1 MNIATGCRALALGGA
16 IVVLVGVHS
25 SLDLAATSC
34 CEGTL
39 WLKASKDSRTSY
51 VGGFIEGL
59 TRGFGQGCL
68 SGTRDIEAS
77 KPGLDADP
85 LRNCLTKSYTFS
97 RDTEEYVKL
106 ITDFYRRYPDDRGM
120 PTSDVL
126 LKLSRGLGLEQI
138 HLEAKLHRAS
148 SNPKDNGLHPPA
160 TGVGSTKPQD

>member
-1 MNIATGCRALALGGA
+1 MHFKRGQKALALA
-16 IVVLVGVHS
+16 TALVALFGQQHS
-25 SLDLAATSC
+25 VMLAATAC
-34 CEGTL
+34 CEGTI

-148 SNPKDNGLHPPA
+148 SKRKG
-160 TGVGSTKPQD
+160 GERVSGGERV